1 MGSDDLFNR
10 RKARAQKPHKR
21 DSKNLSPKQVI
32 LIVCEGEKTE
42 KNYFETLKKQ
52 LNLTNA
58 NVLIDPN
65 SDSTPSSVVG
75 YTEQKLEQDPNEY
88 DEVYCVFDRDTHK
101 DFDRALDM
109 ATNFNRAKNT
119 TIETIVSD
127 PCFEYWILLHFTK
140 TSKIFGG
147 SGGSPCKELQQE
159 KVFKKNMKNYT
170 KDYNFEKIIEK
181 YLATAIKNAN
191 EINSQNEAQRQTPY
205 TQIVHLVERLQKLA
219 MQ

>member
-1 MGSDDLFNR
+1 MGSDDLFNK

-21 DSKNLSPKQVI
+21 DSKNLLPKQVI

-58 NVLIDPN
+58 NILIDPD
-65 SDSTPSSVVG
+65 SDSTPSSVVR
-75 YTEQKLEQDPNEY
+75 YAKQKLKQNPNEY

-127 PCFEYWILLHFTK
+127 PCFEYWILLHFTQ
-140 TSKIFGG
+140 TSRCFGQ
-147 SGGSPCKELQQE
+147 SGGSPCKEVQE
-159 KVFKKNMKNYT
+159 ERIFKEKMKNYT
-170 KDYNFEKIIEK
+170 KNYNFEEIIETDLK
-181 YLATAIKNAN
+181 TAIKNAN
-191 EINSQNEAQRQTPY
+191 KVNSQNEAQRQSPY
-205 TQIVHLVERLQKLA
+205 TQVVHLVERLQKLA